1 MAQPLRLVI
10 FGRQGAGKGTQCI
23 RLIERYNVVH
33 ISTGDMLRAEVA
45 ADTELGRKAA
55 EIMASGGLVDDETIL
70 GVAQSRIGQ
79 DDVKAHGFV
88 LDGFPRTIEQAAGLI
103 AALGDHAL
111 DAVIDLDVPLG
122 EVTKRMKLRAR
133 ADDTDEAIAKRLA
146 LYEEQTQ
153 PVLQFFADRG
163 LLVRVDGLGTEEQVT
178 ERLYAAVDAQI
189 EAGAKANSG
198 GCE

>member
-23 RLIERYNVVH
+23 RLIERYSVVH

-70 GVAQSRIGQ
+70 GVAQSRISQ

-133 ADDTDEAIAKRLA
+133 DDDTDEAIAKRLS

-198 GCE
+198 NCE

>member
-23 RLIERYNVVH
+23 RLIERYSVVH

-70 GVAQSRIGQ
+70 GVAQSRISQ

-133 ADDTDEAIAKRLA
+133 DDDTDEAIAKRLA

>member
-10 FGRQGAGKGTQCI
+10 FGRQGAGKGTQCV
-23 RLIERYNVVH
+23 RLIERYEVVH

-55 EIMASGGLVDDETIL
+55 AIMASGGLVDDETIL
-70 GVAQSRIGQ
+70 GVAKSRIGQ

-88 LDGFPRTIEQAAGLI
+88 LDGFPRTIDQAAGLI

-133 ADDTDEAIAKRLA
+133 EDDTDEAIAKRLA

-198 GCE
+198 NCE

>member
-23 RLIERYNVVH
+23 RLIERYSVVH

-45 ADTELGRKAA
+45 ADTELGRRAA

-79 DDVKAHGFV
+79 DDVKTHGFV

-103 AALGDHAL
+103 TALGDHAL

-133 ADDTDEAIAKRLA
+133 DDDTDEAIAKRLA

-178 ERLYAAVDAQI
+178 ERLYAAVDTQI

>member
-70 GVAQSRIGQ
+70 GVAQSRISQ

>member
-1 MAQPLRLVI
+1 MAQTLRLVI

-23 RLIERYNVVH
+23 RLIERYSVVH

-70 GVAQSRIGQ
+70 GVAQSRISQ

-88 LDGFPRTIEQAAGLI
+88 LDGFPRTIDQAAGLI

-133 ADDTDEAIAKRLA
+133 DDDTDEAIAKRLA